1 MISSAG
7 LFQTDLGTHDFQGQ
21 IVIQVEFRQNL
32 SLSISGTLF
41 FVVVFLSNSSLTI
54 LKSAF
59 CFHPRKT
66 VSFLQ
71 VFQLTFKHSV
81 QLALRLDMIKW
92 GNHALPFPSSKCIP
106 TSGICLVLF
115 TLWCLLIVH
124 SFVLLCCSEFRA
136 VFCQRV
142 RSSENLLAF
151 AWECFCDHQIEKQ
164 VEQCYRP
171 QVLAMMEQRL

>member
-1 MISSAG
+1 MKSLSPGGSSNLSSGMISSAG

-81 QLALRLDMIKW
+81 QFALRLDVIKW
-92 GNHALPFPSSKCIP
+92 GNHALPFPSSKCLPLWNLPGFIHSLVP
-106 TSGICLVLF
+106 SDCSFTCFALLFGIQSCFL
-115 TLWCLLIVH
+115 
-124 SFVLLCCSEFRA
+124 SE
-136 VFCQRV
+136 
-142 RSSENLLAF
+142 S
-151 AWECFCDHQIEKQ
+151 QIQ
-164 VEQCYRP
+164 
-171 QVLAMMEQRL
+171 